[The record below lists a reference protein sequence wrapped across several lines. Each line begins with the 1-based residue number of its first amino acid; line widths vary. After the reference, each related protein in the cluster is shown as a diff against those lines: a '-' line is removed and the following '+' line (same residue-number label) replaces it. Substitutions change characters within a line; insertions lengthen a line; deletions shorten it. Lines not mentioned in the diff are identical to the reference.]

1 MNKRIPAI
9 RLSLLTSLMAVTA
22 LTGACSS
29 QQVTPVDPSTQTST
43 IESSQIDATPVA
55 SDTTD
60 ASDTTAVPSIADK
73 TSEPSSKTPESPKSS
88 ESQDSPEQLD
98 LFVVDIPS
106 DDSDTL
112 NALEES
118 RPARLV
124 FTFGFDQSQLDDENR
139 LIVEQHGR
147 FLAEHPEVKLVI
159 NGHSDTQGSSH
170 YNDILSRKRAEH
182 VADLLMGQGVMKEQI
197 EVLSWGSSAPL
208 VDAHHHREQR
218 RVELNYVDE
227 YLVQSAAE

>member
-9 RLSLLTSLMAVTA
+9 RLSLLASLMAATA
-22 LTGACSS
+22 FTGACSS
-29 QQVTPVDPSTQTST
+29 QQAKPVDPSTHAST

-55 SDTTD
+55 SDDTD
-60 ASDTTAVPSIADK
+60 ANDPTAVPSVAEK
-73 TSEPSSKTPESPKSS
+73 TSSTHK
-88 ESQDSPEQLD
+88 QLSPEPLEM
-98 LFVVDIPS
+98 FVVDIPS
-106 DDSDTL
+106 DDSDML
-112 NALEES
+112 NELEKS

-124 FTFGFDQSQLDDENR
+124 FNFGFNQSQLDDENR

-147 FLAEHPEVKLVI
+147 FLAEHPEVRLVI
-159 NGHSDTQGSSH
+159 NGHSDTQGDSR
-170 YNDILSRKRAEH
+170 YNDILSRKRAEY
-182 VADLLMGQGVMKEQI
+182 VADLMMEQGVMKEQI

-208 VDAHHHREQR
+208 VDAHHNREQR